1 MPIWEAIGLPLEIA
15 NVKFGGKSVINTSYS
30 SVIGDGISYFIGGG
44 RFTNIY
50 GTDVKLVIDWE
61 ELVVLFMS
69 QWPMGATIANSP
81 YFKGLVTGI
90 GGDTGLVFGNKNGF
104 LYYGQAFDVKR
115 THSAPI
121 TVTPPHPLKKEATN
135 PQGPLVPNDQVLI
148 DKLLAAGVDATVC
161 DIMPSCVKLCF
172 GLGALLLLGGALALR
187 FYSSSNGIY
196 NSSQASKSVIEDG
209 KLSTEPNE
217 QVETALFWAANAIS
231 FFEIRWLYLMEFIE
245 LGTQAVPATISD
257 QVNSLNRDIEKLE
270 NEMASMEA
278 QLARIEPML
287 DMSGPSGFMIFSP
300 ETIQQI
306 NSLKS
311 KLATASQ
318 AIKDKVQAREKAIE
332 GYLSNLSNFTKAG
345 FHSA

>member
-121 TVTPPHPLKKEATN
+121 TVTPTHTLKKEATS
-135 PQGPLVPNDQVLI
+135 QGALVPNDKVLI
-148 DKLLAAGVDATVC
+148 GKLIAAGVDATVC

-231 FFEIRWLYLMEFIE
+231 FFEIRWLYLLELIE
-245 LGTQAVPATISD
+245 LQTQAVPATVMD
-257 QVNSLNRDIEKLE
+257 QVEALDRDLASLTGGMPAMETELARLE
-270 NEMASMEA
+270 SLSFRPGPGGDLIYSSTVFQKINDMKN
-278 QLARIEPML
+278 QLAEAA
-287 DMSGPSGFMIFSP
+287 
-300 ETIQQI
+300 E
-306 NSLKS
+306 
-311 KLATASQ
+311 
-318 AIKDKVQAREKAIE
+318 AIKTKTTAREKAIAS
-332 GYLSNLSNFTKAG
+332 LLLAG
-345 FHSA
+345 FHST

>member
-15 NVKFGGKSVINTSYS
+15 KVKFGGKSVINTSYS

-61 ELVVLFMS
+61 ELVVLFMG
-69 QWPMGATIANSP
+69 QWPMGAAIAKSP
-81 YFKGLVTGI
+81 IFKGLVTGI

-115 THSAPI
+115 THSAAI
-121 TVTPPHPLKKEATN
+121 TVTPTHPLKAQTVDATS
-135 PQGPLVPNDQVLI
+135 GMV
-148 DKLLAAGVDATVC
+148 LAANDIALITKLRAVGVDATVC
-161 DIMPSCVKLCF
+161 DIMPTYVKLCF

-231 FFEIRWLYLMEFIE
+231 FFEIRWLYLLELIE
-245 LGTQAVPATISD
+245 LQTQAVPATVMD
-257 QVNSLNRDIEKLE
+257 QVEALDRDLALITS
-270 NEMASMEA
+270 EMPAMETE
-278 QLARIEPML
+278 LARLESLSLRPGPMGTL
-287 DMSGPSGFMIFSP
+287 IYSPAVFQKINDMKTKLAETA
-300 ETIQQI
+300 ETI
-306 NSLKS
+306 KT
-311 KLATASQ
+311 KTT
-318 AIKDKVQAREKAIE
+318 AREKAIAS
-332 GYLSNLSNFTKAG
+332 LLLAG
-345 FHSA
+345 FHST

>member
-115 THSAPI
+115 THSVPI

-135 PQGPLVPNDQVLI
+135 PQGALVPNDQVLI
-148 DKLLAAGVDATVC
+148 EKLFAAGVDATVC

-231 FFEIRWLYLMEFIE
+231 FFEIRWLYLLELIE
-245 LGTQAVPATISD
+245 LQTQAVTATVID
-257 QVNSLNRDIEKLE
+257 QVEALDRDLANLE
-270 NEMASMEA
+270 GQMAAMESQVARLIA
-278 QLARIEPML
+278 QT
-287 DMSGPSGFMIFSP
+287 MIP
-300 ETIQQI
+300 GCKPGVHLQI
-306 NSLKS
+306 LSLKTQLEES
-311 KLATASQ
+311 ATA
-318 AIKDKVQAREKAIE
+318 IKTKFAARKKAISAI
-332 GYLSNLSNFTKAG
+332 LSSLLNAG
-345 FHSA
+345 FHPG